1 MESSKIMPFVIYML
15 DASNV
20 LMRPAFSVA
29 KIADKTT
36 NEEGKAVLFD
46 EKTGRYI
53 EKKQAGIYKAGEM
66 VDYTI
71 QSNDTGNVLFI
82 RFGLQM
88 TLDRKGEF
96 SEQTLSKY
104 ADMETAAFVVP
115 NSEF

>member
-1 MESSKIMPFVIYML
+1 MLQTELLQEKTEREQALKEVSCTLEKYVVEETTGALDHIKGDAIYEVELTYGIEQNNPFVIYML

-53 EKKQAGIYKAGEM
+53 EKKQARNI
-66 VDYTI
+66 
-71 QSNDTGNVLFI
+71 
-82 RFGLQM
+82 
-88 TLDRKGEF
+88 
-96 SEQTLSKY
+96 
-104 ADMETAAFVVP
+104 
-115 NSEF
+115 

>member
-1 MESSKIMPFVIYML
+1 ML

-53 EKKQAGIYKAGEM
+53 EKNRQEYIKQGKW
-66 VDYTI
+66 
-71 QSNDTGNVLFI
+71 
-82 RFGLQM
+82 
-88 TLDRKGEF
+88 
-96 SEQTLSKY
+96 
-104 ADMETAAFVVP
+104 
-115 NSEF
+115 